1 MEKENIKQL
10 QDRIKDLESKLVNQ
24 KANCDFYQKEYE
36 KMRSKHDALVSIL
49 KNLTILSNL

>member
-10 QDRIKDLESKLVNQ
+10 HDQIKDLESKLENQ
-24 KANCDFYQKEYE
+24 KEMYDFYQKEYE